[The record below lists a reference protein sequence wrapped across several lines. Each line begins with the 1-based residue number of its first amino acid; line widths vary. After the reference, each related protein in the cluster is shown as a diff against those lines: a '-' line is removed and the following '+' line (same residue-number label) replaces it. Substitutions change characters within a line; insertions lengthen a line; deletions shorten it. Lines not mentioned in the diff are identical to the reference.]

1 MRIPQHVA
9 IIMDGNG
16 RWAKKRGLPRIKGHQ
31 RGAEVLHNTV
41 KWSLELGIK
50 YLTAFSFSTENWK
63 RPKEEVEFLMD
74 LFVQMIDREM
84 ELLRRERVRVRIL
97 GRKEGLPERVLKK
110 WKEVEEKTKE
120 FDRMTL
126 IIAFNYGGRREILDA
141 VESILKDASQGKKIE
156 LTEETF
162 RQYLYLPDVPDPD
175 LIIRTSGE
183 MRLSNFLLWQSAY
196 SELYFFKKLWPDFT
210 KRDFLRAI
218 ESYSKRERR
227 FGGLING

>member
-16 RWAKKRGLPRIKGHQ
+16 RWAKKRGLPRIKGHE
-31 RGAEVLHNTV
+31 RGARVLHNTV

-50 YLTAFSFSTENWK
+50 YLTAYSFSTENWK

-84 ELLRRERVRVRIL
+84 DLLRREKVRVRIL
-97 GRKEGLPERVLKK
+97 GRKEGLPEGVLRK
-110 WKEVEEKTKE
+110 WNEVEEKTAS

-126 IIAFNYGGRREILDA
+126 VIAFNYGGRREILDA
-141 VESILKDASQGKKIE
+141 IERILSDVEKGKRIV
-156 LTEETF
+156 LNEETF
-162 RQYLYLPDVPDPD
+162 RDYLYLPDVPDPD

-183 MRLSNFLLWQSAY
+183 LRLSNFLIWQSAY
-196 SELYFFKKLWPDFT
+196 SELYFTRKLWPDFT

-218 ESYSKRERR
+218 ESYSRRERR
-227 FGGLING
+227 FGGLGDG

>member
-1 MRIPQHVA
+1 LRIPQHVA

-84 ELLRRERVRVRIL
+84 ELLRKERVRVRIL
-97 GRKEGLPERVLKK
+97 GRKEGLSEKVLKK
-110 WKEVEEKTKE
+110 WQEVEEKTKE

-141 VESILKDASQGKKIE
+141 VESILKDVSRGKKLE

-227 FGGLING
+227 FGGLSNG

>member
-1 MRIPQHVA
+1 
-9 IIMDGNG
+9 
-16 RWAKKRGLPRIKGHQ
+16 
-31 RGAEVLHNTV
+31 
-41 KWSLELGIK
+41 
-50 YLTAFSFSTENWK
+50 
-63 RPKEEVEFLMD
+63 
-74 LFVQMIDREM
+74 MIDREM

-227 FGGLING
+227 FGGLSNG

>member
-1 MRIPQHVA
+1 M
-9 IIMDGNG
+9 
-16 RWAKKRGLPRIKGHQ
+16 
-31 RGAEVLHNTV
+31 
-41 KWSLELGIK
+41 GIK

-84 ELLRRERVRVRIL
+84 ELLRKERVRVRIL
-97 GRKEGLPERVLKK
+97 GRKEGLSEKVLKK
-110 WKEVEEKTKE
+110 WQEVEEKTKE

-126 IIAFNYGGRREILDA
+126 VIAFNYGGRREILDA
-141 VESILKDASQGKKIE
+141 VESILKDVSQGKKIE

-196 SELYFFKKLWPDFT
+196 SELYF
-210 KRDFLRAI
+210 
-218 ESYSKRERR
+218 SKNRGRISRR
-227 FGGLING
+227 GIF

>member
-1 MRIPQHVA
+1 LRIPQHVA

-227 FGGLING
+227 FGGLSNG

>member
-1 MRIPQHVA
+1 
-9 IIMDGNG
+9 MDGNG

-141 VESILKDASQGKKIE
+141 VESILKDVSQGKKIE

-196 SELYFFKKLWPDFT
+196 SELYFFKKPWPDFT
-210 KRDFLRAI
+210 KKDFLRAI

-227 FGGLING
+227 FGGLSNG

>member
-1 MRIPQHVA
+1 
-9 IIMDGNG
+9 MDGNG

-227 FGGLING
+227 FGGLSNG

>member
-1 MRIPQHVA
+1 M
-9 IIMDGNG
+9 
-16 RWAKKRGLPRIKGHQ
+16 
-31 RGAEVLHNTV
+31 LHNTV

-227 FGGLING
+227 FGGLSNG

>member
-1 MRIPQHVA
+1 
-9 IIMDGNG
+9 
-16 RWAKKRGLPRIKGHQ
+16 
-31 RGAEVLHNTV
+31 VLHNTV

-227 FGGLING
+227 FGGLSNG

>member
-31 RGAEVLHNTV
+31 RGAKVLHNTV
-41 KWSLELGIK
+41 KWSLEMGIK

-84 ELLRRERVRVRIL
+84 ELLRKERVRVRIL
-97 GRKEGLPERVLKK
+97 GRKEGLSEKVLKK
-110 WKEVEEKTKE
+110 WQEVEEKTKE

-126 IIAFNYGGRREILDA
+126 VIAFNYGGRREILDA
-141 VESILKDASQGKKIE
+141 VESILKDVSQGKKIE

-196 SELYFFKKLWPDFT
+196 SELYFFKKPWPDFT
-210 KRDFLRAI
+210 KKDFLRAI

>member
-84 ELLRRERVRVRIL
+84 ELLRKERVRVRIL
-97 GRKEGLPERVLKK
+97 GRKEGLSEKVLKK
-110 WKEVEEKTKE
+110 WQEVEEKTKE

-141 VESILKDASQGKKIE
+141 VESILKDVSRGKKLE

-227 FGGLING
+227 FGGLSNG

>member
-16 RWAKKRGLPRIKGHQ
+16 RWAKKRGLPRIKGHE
-31 RGAEVLHNTV
+31 RGAHVLHNTV

-50 YLTAFSFSTENWK
+50 YLTAYSFSTENWK

-84 ELLRRERVRVRIL
+84 DLLRREKVRVRIL
-97 GRKEGLPERVLKK
+97 GRKEGLPESVLRK
-110 WKEVEEKTKE
+110 WNEVEEKTAS

-126 IIAFNYGGRREILDA
+126 VIAFNYGGRREILDA
-141 VESILKDASQGKKIE
+141 IEKILRDVEKEKKIV
-156 LTEETF
+156 LNEETF
-162 RQYLYLPDVPDPD
+162 KNYLYLPDVPDPD

-183 MRLSNFLLWQSAY
+183 LRLSNFLIWQSAY
-196 SELYFFKKLWPDFT
+196 SELYFTRKLWPDFT

-218 ESYSKRERR
+218 ESYSRRERR
-227 FGGLING
+227 FGGLGDG

>member
-227 FGGLING
+227 FGGLSNG

>member
-16 RWAKKRGLPRIKGHQ
+16 RWAKKRGLPRIKGHE
-31 RGAEVLHNTV
+31 RGAHVLHNTV

-50 YLTAFSFSTENWK
+50 YLTAYSFSTENWK
-63 RPKEEVEFLMD
+63 RPKEEVEFLMN

-84 ELLRRERVRVRIL
+84 DLLRREKVRVRIL
-97 GRKEGLPERVLKK
+97 GRKEGLPESVLRK
-110 WKEVEEKTKE
+110 WNEVEEKTNS

-126 IIAFNYGGRREILDA
+126 VIAFNYGGRREILDA
-141 VESILKDASQGKKIE
+141 VERILRDVEKEKKIV
-156 LTEETF
+156 LNEETF
-162 RQYLYLPDVPDPD
+162 KSYLYLPDVPDPD

-183 MRLSNFLLWQSAY
+183 LRLSNFLIWQSAY
-196 SELYFFKKLWPDFT
+196 SELYFTRKLWPDFT

-218 ESYSKRERR
+218 ESYSRRERR
-227 FGGLING
+227 FGGLGDG